1 MTDGYIYCFS
11 NVSMPGVVKVG
22 MTVRTPDVRLNEA
35 NSSDTW
41 RPPTEY
47 KLEFAKKVKN
57 PKDKEH
63 ILHNLLS
70 KYTERI
76 NPKREFFR
84 ASPKDVETFF
94 ELMDGEFY
102 FLEESNDKDFKF
114 DNESP
119 VTSYPRTRSHKE
131 KQEEEEEELYWKEE

>member
-63 ILHNLLS
+63 VLHALLS

-84 ASPKDVETFF
+84 ASPEDVETFF

-102 FLEESNDKDFKF
+102 FAEEPNDKDIIQV
-114 DNESP
+114 DNESV
-119 VTSYPRTRSHKE
+119 VTIHPRTRSRAR
-131 KQEEEEEELYWKEE
+131 EEQEELYWKE

>member
-1 MTDGYIYCFS
+1 MTHGYIYCFS

-63 ILHNLLS
+63 ILHALLS
-70 KYTERI
+70 KYAERI

-94 ELMDGEFY
+94 ELMDGELY
-102 FLEESNDKDFKF
+102 FAEELTDKDIIQV
-114 DNESP
+114 DNESI
-119 VTSYPRTRSHKE
+119 VAIHPRTRSRAR
-131 KQEEEEEELYWKEE
+131 EEQEELYWKE

>member
-11 NVSMPGVVKVG
+11 NISMPGIVKVG
-22 MTVRTPDVRLNEA
+22 MTIRTPDIRLNEA

-63 ILHNLLS
+63 ILHVLLA
-70 KYTERI
+70 KYAERI
-76 NPKREFFR
+76 SPKREFFR
-84 ASPKDVETFF
+84 ASPEDVKTFF
-94 ELMDGEFY
+94 ELIDGEFY
-102 FLEESNDKDFKF
+102 FAEERNDKDIKY
-114 DNESP
+114 DNENV
-119 VTSYPRTRSHKE
+119 VTIHSLHPRTRSRAR
-131 KQEEEEEELYWKEE
+131 EEDEELYWKEE